1 MEDSLGTD
9 EIKKTAKEID
19 RQGNSSLNNRKD
31 GRQFGHRRDKK
42 TAKEID
48 RQGNS
53 SLNNRKD
60 GRQFGNR
67 RDKKRQLKKLVDRK
81 IDH

>member
-1 MEDSLGTD
+1 MEDSLGTE

-42 TAKEID
+42 TSKEKGKQNI
-48 RQGNS
+48 
-53 SLNNRKD
+53 K
-60 GRQFGNR
+60 
-67 RDKKRQLKKLVDRK
+67 
-81 IDH
+81 

>member
-1 MEDSLGTD
+1 MEDSLGTE

-19 RQGNSSLNNRKD
+19 RQGNN
-31 GRQFGHRRDKK
+31 
-42 TAKEID
+42 
-48 RQGNS
+48 

-67 RDKKRQLKKLVDRK
+67 RDKKKTAKEIGRQENRSLNNRK
-81 IDH
+81 DGRQFGNR

>member
-1 MEDSLGTD
+1 MEDSLGTE
-9 EIKKTAKEID
+9 EIKRQLKKQID
-19 RQGNSSLNNRKD
+19 REIVHWELNQGKD
-31 GRQFGHRRDKK
+31 GRQFGNRRDKK

-67 RDKKRQLKKLVDRK
+67 RDKKDS
-81 IDH
+81 